1 MYVCMYSRVFNT
13 IPRTSGMAQLG
24 LCETVTFPLESDM
37 HSVNMHSMNLLVHR
51 QREEQNVINTA
62 TILGNT
68 NLQATTPVDQ
78 TTVRKE
84 HKYITTNMQN
94 YSHDN
99 TLPKYM
105 IKKRELIT
113 QARDALQTTTAGSS
127 KYDSC
132 LKRQTLQSTFIFS
145 KKNQSQKR
153 QLSPRQKIVSL
164 HCPTFYCIFKMATV
178 LTSGSSSREA
188 LSPCFISFIYVTWS
202 VAQLKIKMADLL
214 WSCRGELLAISFN
227 TGVRVLAGRCWR
239 KRRILVDLLEI

>member
-1 MYVCMYSRVFNT
+1 
-13 IPRTSGMAQLG
+13 
-24 LCETVTFPLESDM
+24 M

-51 QREEQNVINTA
+51 QHEEQKVK

-68 NLQATTPVDQ
+68 NLLATIPVDQ

-105 IKKRELIT
+105 IKKREQLT
-113 QARDALQTTTAGSS
+113 QARDARWTTTAGSS
-127 KYDSC
+127 KYDLC
-132 LKRQTLQSTFIFS
+132 LKRRTLQSTFIFS

-178 LTSGSSSREA
+178 LTSGSSSRET
-188 LSPCFISFIYVTWS
+188 LSLCFIHFIYVIWS

-214 WSCRGELLAISFN
+214 WSCKGELLAISCN
-227 TGVRVLAGRCWR
+227 TGVRVLDGRCWR
-239 KRRILVDLLEI
+239 KRKILVDLLEI